1 MSGEEITQEQDMT
14 SQPDDEREEDTDEG
28 DPEEDST
35 LSEAERLAR
44 QRAEHEAR
52 RKRAKTAIKKGLVI
66 VNTGKG
72 KGKTTAAMGLLL
84 RAWGQGLRVCML
96 QFIKARTANRGE
108 EKAARK
114 IGIEMIPLG
123 DGFPWLSKNIEND
136 KALARQGWEVCRQKI
151 LSGNYDLIV
160 LDEMTYVLKYGWL
173 SWEEVQ
179 DTLDQRPAGMHVVIT
194 GRYAPPELVAY
205 ADLVSE
211 IVEVKHP
218 YQAGVKAQKG
228 IEF

>member
-1 MSGEEITQEQDMT
+1 MADEETTQEQDLT
-14 SQPDDEREEDTDEG
+14 GEAQDEEKEKIDER
-28 DPEEDST
+28 DPEEDAT
-35 LSEAERLAR
+35 LSEEERLAR
-44 QRAEHEAR
+44 QRASHEAR
-52 RKRAKTAIKKGLVI
+52 RQRAKTAIKKGLVI

-96 QFIKARTANRGE
+96 QFIKAKTANWGE

-123 DGFPWLSKNIEND
+123 DGFTWLSHNIEHD
-136 KALARQGWEVCRQKI
+136 KALAREGWELARQKI

-160 LDEMTYVLKYGWL
+160 LDEMTYVFKYGWL
-173 SWEEVQ
+173 PWQEVQ
-179 DTLDQRPAGMHVVIT
+179 ETFDQRPAGMHIVVT
-194 GRYAPPELVAY
+194 GRYAPPELITY
-205 ADLVSE
+205 ADMVSE
-211 IVEVKHP
+211 VTEVKHH
-218 YQAGVKAQKG
+218 YRAGVKAQKG